1 VKRKETIRKL
11 KYVPMTR
18 KLLKAKNSF
27 NNRLDKSKLTIDSTR
42 QVHGLSMSVKGR
54 LRGVRRSRKLEL
66 IEKGVSANTLAKE
79 HKFIQ
84 VPISTK

>member
-1 VKRKETIRKL
+1 
-11 KYVPMTR
+11 MTR

-27 NNRLDKSKLTIDSTR
+27 NNRLDKSNLTIDSSR

>member
-1 VKRKETIRKL
+1 
-11 KYVPMTR
+11 MTR

-27 NNRLDKSKLTIDSTR
+27 NNRLDKSKLTIDSSR

>member
-1 VKRKETIRKL
+1 
-11 KYVPMTR
+11 MTR

-84 VPISTK
+84 VPISTKWGIWNLKISVS

>member
-1 VKRKETIRKL
+1 
-11 KYVPMTR
+11 MTR

-66 IEKGVSANTLAKE
+66 IEKGV
-79 HKFIQ
+79 
-84 VPISTK
+84 

>member
-1 VKRKETIRKL
+1 
-11 KYVPMTR
+11 MTR

-27 NNRLDKSKLTIDSTR
+27 NNRLDKSNLTIDSTR

-84 VPISTK
+84 VPISIK

>member
-1 VKRKETIRKL
+1 
-11 KYVPMTR
+11 MTR

-54 LRGVRRSRKLEL
+54 LRGVPRSRKLEL
-66 IEKGVSANTLAKE
+66 IDKGVSANTLAKE

>member
-1 VKRKETIRKL
+1 
-11 KYVPMTR
+11 
-18 KLLKAKNSF
+18 
-27 NNRLDKSKLTIDSTR
+27 
-42 QVHGLSMSVKGR
+42 MSVKGR

>member
-1 VKRKETIRKL
+1 
-11 KYVPMTR
+11 MTR
-18 KLLKAKNSF
+18 KLLKAKKAKNGNLNSGVQG
-27 NNRLDKSKLTIDSTR
+27 R
-42 QVHGLSMSVKGR
+42 QVHGLSISIKGR

>member
-1 VKRKETIRKL
+1 MKRKETVRKL
-11 KYVPMTR
+11 KYAPMTER
-18 KLLKAKNSF
+18 LLKASKSF
-27 NNRLDKSKLTIDSTR
+27 KSRSVKSKLSLLSTR
-42 QVHGLSMSVKGR
+42 QVHGLSISVKGR
-54 LRGVRRSRKLEL
+54 LRGVRRTRKLEL

>member
-1 VKRKETIRKL
+1 
-11 KYVPMTR
+11 MTR

-27 NNRLDKSKLTIDSTR
+27 NNRLDKSNLTIDSTR